1 MKACNC
7 KQIYDH
13 GQNHGHEMFLGFN
26 SCWIANVTF
35 FVIFFLSKNQTNFAI
50 ARFKT
55 PKSNRYLA
63 KLRGETQ
70 TFVASTLCKP

>member
-1 MKACNC
+1 MTMDKIMVMKCF
-7 KQIYDH
+7 QGSIPV
-13 GQNHGHEMFLGFN
+13 GLLTLP
-26 SCWIANVTF
+26 SSL
-35 FVIFFLSKNQTNFAI
+35 IFFLSKNQTNFAI

-55 PKSNRYLA
+55 PKSNRYLS